1 MAKFTIK
8 GTITGSDGTETEFL
22 LHPDL
27 GSWSQWGPVPQEA
40 LGERVEYLDAMQQG
54 LSENSDYYSQPAED
68 EEA

>member
-1 MAKFTIK
+1 
-8 GTITGSDGTETEFL
+8 
-22 LHPDL
+22 
-27 GSWSQWGPVPQEA
+27 VPQEA